1 VALSHPF
8 IRGVAACACSALL
21 VTIAGGGDAFWLSL
35 PLALLAAASSLT
47 PARAALPASAVTIV
61 AIVAARG
68 HAPSLQLILLV
79 VGGCVAVVK
88 VLQNG
93 FEQERRALRATA
105 MRDPLTGVA
114 NRRAF
119 GERLRYEVARHTRQQ
134 HNFAVIA
141 LDLDG
146 FKAVNDRFG
155 HNAGDELLRE
165 VAAAIG
171 STLRE
176 QDTVARV
183 GGDEFNVLAPET
195 DRAGGERLADRVSS
209 AVSSVTT
216 GISSLSASVGLAVFP
231 EDGTEG
237 LELLEVADAEA
248 IAAKRQSRAARGAA
262 QRRAA

>member
-1 VALSHPF
+1 Q
-8 IRGVAACACSALL
+8 
-21 VTIAGGGDAFWLSL
+21 D
-35 PLALLAAASSLT
+35 
-47 PARAALPASAVTIV
+47 
-61 AIVAARG
+61 
-68 HAPSLQLILLV
+68 
-79 VGGCVAVVK
+79 
-88 VLQNG
+88 G
-93 FEQERRALRATA
+93 FERERRALRATA

-155 HNAGDELLRE
+155 HHAGDELLRE

-195 DRAGGERLADRVSS
+195 DRAGGERLADRVTA

-216 GISSLSASVGLAVFP
+216 GISTLSASVGLAVFP
-231 EDGTEG
+231 EDGADGWQASSAGGRAKINQPPPASSARSSSTSRKNAR
-237 LELLEVADAEA
+237 VASTSSPKRTTWAPL
-248 IAAKRQSRAARGAA
+248 ITAAPDSLTLRYLDSYITCW
-262 QRRAA
+262 

>member
-1 VALSHPF
+1 MAGRHPL
-8 IRGVAACACSALL
+8 IRGVATCVCSALL
-21 VTIAGGGDAFWLSL
+21 VTIAGGGEGFWLAL
-35 PLALLAAASSLT
+35 PLILIAAAGSPS
-47 PARAALPASAVTIV
+47 PARAALPASAVTIA
-61 AIVAARG
+61 AIIGSRG
-68 HAPSLQLILLV
+68 SAPPLIVILVV

-88 VLQNG
+88 VLQDG
-93 FEQERRALRATA
+93 FERERRALRATA

-134 HNFAVIA
+134 HSFAVIA

-146 FKAVNDRFG
+146 FKGVNDRFG

-195 DRAGGERLADRVSS
+195 DRAGGERLADRVSA
-209 AVSSVTT
+209 AVASVTT

-231 EDGTEG
+231 DDGEDGA
-237 LELLEVADAEA
+237 ELLQVADAEA
-248 IAAKRQSRAARGAA
+248 IAAKRHSRAARAPS
-262 QRRAA
+262 RRAA

>member
-1 VALSHPF
+1 VVRSHPL

-21 VTIAGGGDAFWLSL
+21 VTIAGGGEGFWLSL
-35 PLALLAAASSLT
+35 PFALLVAAWSPT
-47 PARAALPASAVTIV
+47 PARAAFPASAVTI
-61 AIVAARG
+61 AGIAAARG
-68 HAPSLQLILLV
+68 HAPSLVLILLV
-79 VGGCVAVVK
+79 VGGCVAVLK
-88 VLQNG
+88 VLQDG
-93 FEQERRALRATA
+93 FERERRALRATA

-134 HNFAVIA
+134 HSFAVLA

-146 FKAVNDRFG
+146 FKGVNDRFG

-165 VAAAIG
+165 VAAAIS

-195 DRAGGERLADRVSS
+195 DRAGGERLADRVSA

-231 EDGTEG
+231 EDGSDG
-237 LELLEVADAEA
+237 AELLELADAEA
-248 IAAKRQSRAARGAA
+248 IAAKRH
-262 QRRAA
+262 RRAAGTAPRRRAA

>member
-1 VALSHPF
+1 MALSHPF
-8 IRGVAACACSALL
+8 IRGVVACVCSALL
-21 VTIAGGGDAFWLSL
+21 VTVAGGGEAFWLSL
-35 PLALLAAASSLT
+35 PFALFAASSSPT
-47 PARAALPASAVTIV
+47 PARAALPASVVTIV
-61 AIVAARG
+61 AIAAARG
-68 HAPSLQLILLV
+68 HAPSLVLILLV

-88 VLQNG
+88 VLQSG
-93 FEQERRALRATA
+93 FERERRALRATA

-165 VAAAIG
+165 VAAAIS

-195 DRAGGERLADRVSS
+195 DRAGGERLAGRVSA

-216 GISSLSASVGLAVFP
+216 SISSLSASVGLAIFP
-231 EDGTEG
+231 EDGTDSS
-237 LELLEVADAEA
+237 ELLEVADAEA
-248 IAAKRQSRAARGAA
+248 IAAKRSRRAMRETR
-262 QRRAA
+262 RRAA

>member
-1 VALSHPF
+1 MAGSRPF

-21 VTIAGGGDAFWLSL
+21 VFVAGGGEGFWLSL
-35 PLALLAAASSLT
+35 PFALIAAAGSPS

-61 AIVAARG
+61 AIAASRG
-68 HAPSLQLILLV
+68 AAPPLLLILVV
-79 VGGCVAVVK
+79 VGASVAVVK
-88 VLQNG
+88 VLQDG
-93 FEQERRALRATA
+93 FERERRALRATA
-105 MRDPLTGVA
+105 MRDPLTGAA

-119 GERLRYEVARHTRQQ
+119 GERLHYEVARHTRQQ
-134 HNFAVIA
+134 HPFTVIA

-146 FKAVNDRFG
+146 FKGVNDRFG

-165 VAAAIG
+165 VAAAIA

-195 DRAGGERLADRVSS
+195 DRAGGERLAGRVSA

-216 GISSLSASVGLAVFP
+216 GISALSASVGLAIFP
-231 EDGTEG
+231 EDGESG
-237 LELLEVADAEA
+237 SELLEMADAEA
-248 IAAKRQSRAARGAA
+248 IAAKRHRRGEAAAR
-262 QRRAA
+262 RRAA